1 MERIK
6 FQCELKKRKEKPIL
20 EINDKDLINNS
31 EKVLSIL
38 KKESVNLKTW
48 FYIIV
53 NLIILKK

>member
-1 MERIK
+1 MENLK
-6 FQCELKKRKEKPIL
+6 FTCELRKRKDKPLL
-20 EINDKDLINNS
+20 EISDKDLLANP

-53 NLIILKK
+53 I